1 MNKNTKKQL
10 DEAMQR
16 EFSES
21 FEDYGIPAE
30 AIEIARRMV
39 SDAKSIVDIMV
50 SHFATKVDAIN
61 NFKAQDAYNTCKY
74 VLVHDALFK
83 LVKTC
88 EEVNSAISADKKTF
102 DEVCEIK
109 NLNIDEL
116 AIMIMM
122 SSMISG
128 DK

>member
-21 FEDYGIPAE
+21 IEDYGIPAE

-39 SDAKSIVDIMV
+39 SDAKSIVGIMCN
-50 SHFATKVDAIN
+50 HFATKVDALDTL
-61 NFKAQDAYNTCKY
+61 KAQDEYKTCKY
-74 VLVHDALFK
+74 VLVHDALFD
-83 LVKTC
+83 LVNAC
-88 EEVNSAISADKKTF
+88 ENVESTLSADKSVF
-102 DEVCEIK
+102 DEVCEEKNISIK
-109 NLNIDEL
+109 KL

-122 SSMISG
+122 NSMINDG
-128 DK
+128 K